1 LETLLDDPSSI
12 TLILVILLGVLLVC
26 SGCFSATETAFF
38 CLDRAERRRL
48 AGEDSR
54 RARLI
59 VRLLQRPRRLLS
71 TILFGNTLVNV
82 ATAATAALLFARL
95 MHAHSLWT
103 AIAVDTALVL
113 LFGEIIPKTIAINRA
128 PTFARWVV
136 IPFKAFSVVSRPL
149 VILFDRLARV
159 ILRLLQVPEETKDA
173 LSPSDIEVLFEEAD
187 HEAAITPQERRIA
200 GNILRFS
207 QTTAQEIMT
216 PRVDIVAI
224 SLQSSRSEVERT
236 MIEARHS
243 RIPVYEQ
250 SLDYIVGFV
259 GAKEFFL
266 NPDRK
271 ISELVNPVGIFPEGA
286 KIHHIFRYMQKNQL
300 NMAAIVDEYGVTA
313 GIVTMEDLLEQIVGE
328 IYDEYEKAEELIRG
342 EAEDTWLVLGRAP
355 IEQVNKVCGLSL
367 PEGESV
373 TLNGYLSNEFG
384 RIPVPD
390 ETIERGGAS
399 FGIVES
405 KRGRIVSCRVKRLDS
420 EVSTNDH

>member
-1 LETLLDDPSSI
+1 
-12 TLILVILLGVLLVC
+12 
-26 SGCFSATETAFF
+26 
-38 CLDRAERRRL
+38 
-48 AGEDSR
+48 
-54 RARLI
+54 
-59 VRLLQRPRRLLS
+59 
-71 TILFGNTLVNV
+71 
-82 ATAATAALLFARL
+82 
-95 MHAHSLWT
+95 
-103 AIAVDTALVL
+103 
-113 LFGEIIPKTIAINRA
+113 
-128 PTFARWVV
+128 V

>member
-1 LETLLDDPSSI
+1 MEILLDDPSSA
-12 TLILVILLGVLLVC
+12 TLILIALLGVLLVL

-38 CLDRAERRRL
+38 CLNRVDRRRL
-48 AGEDSR
+48 VSEDSK

-59 VRLLQRPRRLLS
+59 VRLLKRPRRLLS
-71 TILFGNTLVNV
+71 TLLFGNTLVNV
-82 ATAATAALLFARL
+82 ATSATAALLFARV
-95 MHAHSLWT
+95 MHTHSLWV
-103 AIAVDTALVL
+103 AIVVDTALVV
-113 LFGEIIPKTIAINRA
+113 LFGEIIPKTIAVNRA
-128 PTFARWVV
+128 PTFSRMVV
-136 IPFKAFSVVSRPL
+136 IPLRAFSLVSRPL
-149 VILFDRLARV
+149 VVVFDRSARL
-159 ILRLLQVPEETKDA
+159 ILKLLRVPEETKDA
-173 LSPSDIEVLFEEAD
+173 LTPSKIEVLFDEAD
-187 HEAAITPQERRIA
+187 QEAITPQERRIA

-207 QTTAQEIMT
+207 ETTAQEIMT
-216 PRVDIVAI
+216 PRVDVIAL
-224 SLQSSRSEVERT
+224 SLHSSRSEVERT
-236 MIEARHS
+236 MVEARHS
-243 RIPVYEQ
+243 RIPVYEE

-266 NPDRK
+266 NSERK

-355 IEQVNKVCGLSL
+355 VEQVNKVCGLSL
-367 PEGESV
+367 LEGESV

-399 FGIVES
+399 FSIVES
-405 KRGRIVSCRVKRLDS
+405 KRGRIVSCRVKRVES
-420 EVSTNDH
+420 EGLLNGR